1 MAQWN
6 KVEQDYLNQERS
18 LFEVNMIATK
28 DGSPVSFE
36 NPFPVSLGSSNITI
50 NGDVSIGATVDVSS
64 TPENPVHTHIT
75 EVGISSILTVPYLPV
90 GISTLLNTVSI
101 GTTGQVSINLNNSPV
116 STTNPFP
123 VTATFGNQTDSNR
136 LKTSP
141 FQTVFFNTFQYGKET
156 DVWDERIVG
165 VGTATWNQYSS
176 NVVMQVGS
184 TSGSKIIRQTRN
196 VMRYIPG
203 RGSTLAFAIRLDNPQ
218 VGIRRRFGLFD
229 DSNGAY
235 FEDDGGTYSYV
246 IRTTTSGITTE
257 VRVGRNDWNGDK
269 FDGYGPSGVIANPI
283 KQQMISIAYEWY
295 GAGTVN
301 FNWLMNGE
309 TVRSHSFINSN
320 TNNFVWCSTPFL
332 PIRLEI
338 ENVTGVA
345 GTHYLYQGSNSLIQE
360 GEPEKLGALVSQSN
374 GITGTTMTLSD
385 TFYPIISVRLKST
398 SLQAVLLL
406 RSLQAV
412 TNDNTNVYWKLLENA
427 TLTGANWTNHAN
439 VDSFA
444 QYDVSATSFINGRDL
459 LSGFTVSGGATLV
472 DIDRLADLQLGR
484 SGIGTISDTYTLVCA
499 SPNTNKK
506 ALAVLNWIEQ
516 R

>member
-6 KVEQDYLNQERS
+6 ITTQDYLNQERS
-18 LFEVNMIATK
+18 LFEVNNIATR
-28 DGSPVSFE
+28 DGV
-36 NPFPVSLGSSNITI
+36 
-50 NGDVSIGATVDVSS
+50 
-64 TPENPVHTHIT
+64 
-75 EVGISSILTVPYLPV
+75 
-90 GISTLLNTVSI
+90 
-101 GTTGQVSINLNNSPV
+101 PV

-136 LKTSP
+136 LKVSAY
-141 FQTVFFNTFQYGKET
+141 QTVFFNTFQYGKET

-176 NVVMQVGS
+176 NVIMQVGS
-184 TSGSKIIRQTRN
+184 TGGSKVIRQTKN

-203 RGSTLAFAIRLDNPQ
+203 RGSTLAFAIKLEQPK

-229 DSNGAY
+229 EYNGAY
-235 FEDDGGTYSYV
+235 FEDNGGTYSYV

-257 VRVGRNDWNGDK
+257 IAVGRDNWNGDK
-269 FDGYGPSGVIANPI
+269 FDGNGPSGVIADPT
-283 KQQMISIAYEWY
+283 KQQMISIGYEWY

-309 TVRSHSFINSN
+309 TVRSHSVYNSN
-320 TNNFVWCSTPFL
+320 TGDRVWCSTPFL

-338 ENVTGVA
+338 ENITGIA
-345 GTHYLYQGSNSLIQE
+345 GTHYLYQGSNSLLQE

-374 GITGTTMTLSD
+374 GITGTTMNLAD
-385 TFYPIISVRLKST
+385 TFYPIISLRLKST
-398 SLQAVLLL
+398 TLQAVMLL

-427 TLTGANWTNHAN
+427 TLTNPVWTNHAN
-439 VDSFA
+439 PDSFI
-444 QYDVSATSFINGRDL
+444 QYDISATSYSNGRDL
-459 LSGFTVSGGATLV
+459 LSGFTISGGSSLTE
-472 DIDRLADLQLGR
+472 IDRLADLQLGR

-499 SPNTNKK
+499 SPNANKK